1 MKCPFCHDTDNRVID
16 SRLSKDSNMIR
27 RRRECSHCNRRFTT
41 YERVEEMMPLV
52 IKKDGR
58 RESYDRIKIING
70 LKRACEKRPV
80 SINTI
85 ETIADRIERNLQER
99 GEKEIPSSAIGEA
112 LMREL
117 HDTDQVAYVRF
128 ASVYRSFKDINEFM
142 VELEELIKERK
153 SAPVKNSPQPRRG
166 GSRSTRT
173 HNVQRGDWPR
183 AIASNRSRLM
193 VVSVMPGHLG
203 GLGVLAE
210 ERHAL
215 LGVEVGFTRGPSRR
229 RR

>member
-1 MKCPFCHDTDNRVID
+1 MKCPFCHETDNRVID
-16 SRLSKDSNMIR
+16 SRLSKDGNMIR

-41 YERVEEMMPLV
+41 YERVEEMMPLIV
-52 IKKDGR
+52 KKDGR
-58 RESYDRIKIING
+58 RESYDRIKIVSG

-85 ETIADRIERNLQER
+85 EAIADRIERILQER
-99 GEKEIPSSAIGEA
+99 GEKEIPSSVIGET

-153 SAPVKNSPQPRRG
+153 GVPSQSSARARREGNS
-166 GSRSTRT
+166 
-173 HNVQRGDWPR
+173 
-183 AIASNRSRLM
+183 
-193 VVSVMPGHLG
+193 
-203 GLGVLAE
+203 
-210 ERHAL
+210 
-215 LGVEVGFTRGPSRR
+215 
-229 RR
+229 